1 VKHSFIKKVTK
12 TPDKTVSFVS
22 SENPAVKVTKKTEV
36 TSVTTVPNKSPSKA
50 AAAGKQTRT
59 LKEKRVYE
67 EKVSDGEYERRM
79 AEMRKDKEGPPAKGS
94 TRSGRTFK
102 N

>member
-1 VKHSFIKKVTK
+1 VKPSSINKVTK
-12 TPDKTVSFVS
+12 TPDKTINFVPL
-22 SENPAVKVTKKTEV
+22 ETPVVKVTKKTEV
-36 TSVTTVPNKSPSKA
+36 TSVTTVPKKTLSKA
-50 AAAGKQTRT
+50 AAAGKQARR

-79 AEMRKDKEGPPAKGS
+79 AEIRKDKEGTPAKGS
-94 TRSGRTFK
+94 TRSGRKFK